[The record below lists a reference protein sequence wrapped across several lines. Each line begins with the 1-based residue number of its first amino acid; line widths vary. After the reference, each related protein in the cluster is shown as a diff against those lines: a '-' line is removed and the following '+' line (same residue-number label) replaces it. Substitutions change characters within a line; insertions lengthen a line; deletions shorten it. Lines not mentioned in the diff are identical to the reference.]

1 MIDINVEENKSVLE
15 KIIINSKTV
24 NIQNQFSTI
33 KCYQS
38 LPTITTLETRGVNVI
53 KIHKTIY
60 LNLPNLVHIDL
71 RDNKLIKIS
80 KNFKLFKNLISL
92 KLDNNSITFIPSFI
106 SEFSKLEVLTIS
118 NNNLTTIPA
127 SIQYLTSLKI
137 FKFSN
142 NQITK
147 LPIEFGQLK
156 SLECLHL
163 DGNYYTEIPTTL
175 CYLRHLNEISFE
187 WLEFLEPP
195 FYKTLKEAMGK
206 TCISII
212 RNSLQEMIKSSILY
226 CDFNTFVEKISS
238 NKKKDNVTKV
248 NPKNTSTSSNNANTT
263 TDNKENLA
271 TLPNKSNIFNHPINN
286 NTSNNN
292 HPVNVSTN
300 NSKYLKI
307 FTAIENNYY
316 GVIKALLETSPEF
329 FKIKNIENKTPFYIS
344 ISNRNEDLISL
355 FLSKIDLSNFPLSHV
370 YFHKAIRMRNPE
382 LVKKLVAMGVNINAV
397 DDQGSSCFH
406 ILFSAFT
413 KQLSRCALI
422 ADFLL
427 EKGANVNNYNNDN
440 WAPIHIAA
448 RRGSKECLLW
458 ILSSN
463 KILRREH
470 KEEFDLNLK
479 GKNRW
484 TPLHLTINSYRLEE
498 TLILLE
504 NGCDVFARNID
515 SRTPKRVSNGNYL
528 FTKLLTKYESIILS
542 KKYKDSNEEKNT
554 CGRCYTTVDGD
565 EEDFESPKK
574 GNEDFPRSKTNAIFM
589 INGINN
595 HNGSSTHMAKGIV
608 KAQTFKKEPIQNDL
622 GNKGNI
628 NKKGKAKEIRTQCYP
643 TNFNILG
650 IVNSYQSNFPNST
663 VSSNFL
669 NTKKINTI
677 KTMNSHLLSS
687 NNINKQLENLRNSQN
702 LEPNNP
708 DNSINNIDCSE
719 LSNITK
725 EVAYNEGDNLDY
737 FKEILLNSDSS
748 LYEKM
753 DALMKLKISKQDIF
767 LLTKIIIENLELE
780 NEMNLIILSDICTY
794 ALDNA
799 FVDLIP
805 MLSQLAQNNIL
816 KKNKKYIINEL
827 ENTIHILE
835 VFKKNSLNKSEFFK
849 KPPHICQFKE
859 IKLVNNNLHPE
870 DEMFLHKNGVN
881 EEDDDNDEFNIEE
894 MNELLVNENGQKRKS
909 NFNINLNSNY
919 PILSNV
925 RSMEID
931 GSIPY
936 LNQESAPNL

>member
-1 MIDINVEENKSVLE
+1 MIDINVEESKSVLE

-24 NIQNQFSTI
+24 NVQNQFSTI

-38 LPTITTLETRGVNVI
+38 LPTITTLETRGVNLI

-92 KLDNNSITFIPSFI
+92 KLDNNSITFIPSFLT
-106 SEFSKLEVLTIS
+106 EFSKLEVLTIS
-118 NNNLTTIPA
+118 NNNLTSIPA

-142 NQITK
+142 NKITK

-175 CYLRHLNEISFE
+175 CYLKHLNEISFE

-206 TCISII
+206 TCIGII

-226 CDFNTFVEKISS
+226 CDFNTFVERISS
-238 NKKKDNVTKV
+238 NKKKDNANKI
-248 NPKNTSTSSNNANTT
+248 NPKNTSTSNNNTNT
-263 TDNKENLA
+263 NTDNKENLA
-271 TLPNKSNIFNHPINN
+271 TLPNKSSIIFNHPTNN
-286 NTSNNN
+286 SSNNN
-292 HPVNVSTN
+292 NPVNASTK

-344 ISNRNEDLISL
+344 INNRNEDLISL

-484 TPLHLTINSYRLEE
+484 TPLHLTVNSYRLEE

-504 NGCDVFARNID
+504 NGCDVFARNMD

-528 FTKLLTKYESIILS
+528 FTKLLTKYETIILS
-542 KKYKDSNEEKNT
+542 KKYKDSGEKKNT

-565 EEDFESPKK
+565 EEDCESPKK
-574 GNEDFPRSKTNAIFM
+574 GNENFPRCKTNAVFM
-589 INGINN
+589 VNGF
-595 HNGSSTHMAKGIV
+595 NGQNTSPSCMVKGIV
-608 KAQTFKKEPIQNDL
+608 KAQTLKKEPIQNDPS
-622 GNKGNI
+622 NKGTL
-628 NKKGKAKEIRTQCYP
+628 NKKEKTKEIKNQCCV
-643 TNFNILG
+643 TNNNILG
-650 IVNSYQSNFPNST
+650 IVNSYRSILPKSNT
-663 VSSNFL
+663 SSNFL
-669 NTKKINTI
+669 NMKKINTV
-677 KTMNSHLLSS
+677 KTLFSS
-687 NNINKQLENLRNSQN
+687 NNINKQLENLRNSQM

-708 DNSINNIDCSE
+708 DNSINNIDYSE

-725 EVAYNEGDNLDY
+725 EAVSNDGDNVDY

-753 DALMKLKISKQDIF
+753 DALMKMKISKQDIF
-767 LLTKIIIENLELE
+767 FLTKIIIENLELE

-805 MLSQLAQNNIL
+805 ILSQLAQNNVL
-816 KKNKKYIINEL
+816 EKKKKYIIKEL

-835 VFKKNSLNKSEFFK
+835 VFKKNSFNKSEFFK
-849 KPPHICQFKE
+849 KPPHVSQ
-859 IKLVNNNLHPE
+859 IKDTKIINNPE
-870 DEMFLHKNGVN
+870 EENEMFLHKNGVN
-881 EEDDDNDEFNIEE
+881 EEEDDNDEFNIDE
-894 MNELLVNENGQKRKS
+894 MNELIDNENRQKGKS
-909 NFNINLNSNY
+909 SLNINSNLNY
-919 PILSNV
+919 PILSNI
-925 RSMEID
+925 RSLEID